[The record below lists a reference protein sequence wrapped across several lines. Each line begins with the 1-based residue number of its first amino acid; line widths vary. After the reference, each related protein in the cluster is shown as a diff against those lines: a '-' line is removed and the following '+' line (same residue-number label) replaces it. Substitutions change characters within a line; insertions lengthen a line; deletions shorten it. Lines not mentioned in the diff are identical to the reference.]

1 MSLKPDKKLVAEMS
15 RLLRDNNLSELEYE
29 KDGERIK
36 VAAATSVPVAV
47 PAHSAASVAST
58 AASATSKDSTNDA
71 AKDTPKDGT
80 VGITSP
86 MVGMVYLSPSPDAPP
101 FVKVG
106 EKVRKGKTIMLVEAM
121 KTMNPVQATTAG
133 VVEQIAVSNES
144 PVEYGQLLATIKPS

>member
-47 PAHSAASVAST
+47 PAASVAPSVAST
-58 AASATSKDSTNDA
+58 ATSKDSTNDA
-71 AKDTPKDGT
+71 AKDGT